1 MKTLETISMSHPAKA
16 WTELIPVCPFSVKPR
31 VFVVLISLSLRF
43 DRKHLFLFLL
53 CLPVSKQGTPTK
65 TSQINTISVDGDD
78 RPWSVVSSYAVV
90 AVHEEHMRNTSRWLF
105 PAVQLAPGSFL
116 VAMPGA
122 PNGASSSDWFK
133 SVDQTTIAPAV
144 PMKSRIAH
152 IFLQYRKRTE
162 EGQVQVYIDKDKRT
176 YSNQGLG

>member
-1 MKTLETISMSHPAKA
+1 MFFDCRDTHINIYIYAVYRIESIVCLYVASGLKTMKTLETISMSHPAKA

-105 PAVQLAPGSFL
+105 PAV
-116 VAMPGA
+116 
-122 PNGASSSDWFK
+122 
-133 SVDQTTIAPAV
+133 
-144 PMKSRIAH
+144 
-152 IFLQYRKRTE
+152 
-162 EGQVQVYIDKDKRT
+162 
-176 YSNQGLG
+176 

>member
-1 MKTLETISMSHPAKA
+1 MRWFRRLPIAYSVYGKSSCLATEVKFKGKGSTAKMCLCFLIVGTLILIYIYAVYRIESIVCLYVASGLKTMKTLETISMSHPAKA

-105 PAVQLAPGSFL
+105 PAV
-116 VAMPGA
+116 
-122 PNGASSSDWFK
+122 
-133 SVDQTTIAPAV
+133 
-144 PMKSRIAH
+144 
-152 IFLQYRKRTE
+152 
-162 EGQVQVYIDKDKRT
+162 
-176 YSNQGLG
+176 